1 MAEPKENMPEEK
13 KPEEDK
19 ETLGRLTPKKI
30 SDKGWQRGPLVEGPV
45 AGGTTDI
52 TGSNDQH
59 LAEVSQFASDH
70 LAEENSGLHYVQ
82 MNAKVQVVAGLI
94 YTLRYNGNDD
104 DGVCQEERVIVVYDK
119 PWTNERVIKS
129 DHKAICT

>member
-1 MAEPKENMPEEK
+1 MRAALLLLVLLLSVSVTAMAEPKENMPEEK

-59 LAEVSQFASDH
+59 LAEVSQV
-70 LAEENSGLHYVQ
+70 G
-82 MNAKVQVVAGLI
+82 K
-94 YTLRYNGNDD
+94 
-104 DGVCQEERVIVVYDK
+104 C
-119 PWTNERVIKS
+119 
-129 DHKAICT
+129 